1 MNLNKIIYWIATGLF
16 TVLMLFSVSNYFFN
30 NATIREAFTG
40 FGYPTYIISP
50 LAIAKL
56 LGLVAILSR
65 KSELLK
71 EWAYAG
77 FFYNVVLAFFAHV
90 MINDNQQWGA
100 LAAMVLLLT
109 SYFFQ
114 RRAFAND

>member
-1 MNLNKIIYWIATGLF
+1 MDKLNNHIRVLNRHHSNKIFHHNRFQRNNNYQTN
-16 TVLMLFSVSNYFFN
+16 TTTNSNSN
-30 NATIREAFTG
+30 N
-40 FGYPTYIISP
+40 TYIIYP